1 MQARA
6 IRARRINRYDPE
18 EYGVLSATWIL
29 ASNDENPLMTYSG
42 IKDRIGLD
50 ESYDLRGLVKRH
62 GELFRNGAPQSQLEV
77 WKEDM
82 RAGKRI
88 PSWIRNLSA
97 SQRTKYIEALST
109 GDVFR
114 SQFRTGSKAPRS
126 PIEIVDWG
134 LQHIDRL
141 RKASMEAREATI
153 KSWQA
158 WVVIVLSVLN
168 IAVSVTLGLWGNN

>member
-1 MQARA
+1 
-6 IRARRINRYDPE
+6 
-18 EYGVLSATWIL
+18 
-29 ASNDENPLMTYSG
+29 MTYSG
-42 IKDRIGLD
+42 IKYRIGLD
-50 ESYDLRGLVKRH
+50 ESYDLRGLVNRH
-62 GELFRNGAPQSQLEV
+62 GELFRNGAPRSQLEG

-82 RAGKRI
+82 RAGKRM
-88 PSWIRNLSA
+88 PSWIRNLPA

-141 RKASMEAREATI
+141 RKASMEAHEATI

-158 WVVIVLSVLN
+158 WLVIVLGVLN
-168 IAVSVTLGLWGNN
+168 IIVTVVVALWGRS